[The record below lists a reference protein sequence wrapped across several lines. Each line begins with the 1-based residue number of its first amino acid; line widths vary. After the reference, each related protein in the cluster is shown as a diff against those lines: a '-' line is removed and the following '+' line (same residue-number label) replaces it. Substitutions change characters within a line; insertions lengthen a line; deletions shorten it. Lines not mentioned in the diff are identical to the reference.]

1 MEWPNLTK
9 YPQGLEII
17 MSQNSTLQR
26 GLNTRHIRFLALGS
40 AIGTGLFYGSATAIK
55 MAGPSVLLAYIV
67 AGIAIYIVMR
77 ALGEMAVHNPVS
89 GSFSHYASQYI
100 SPLAGFTTG
109 WTYVFEMVIVA
120 LADVTAF
127 GIYMGF
133 WYPDVP
139 RWIWILSLIMFLGA
153 INLIHVKVFGEL
165 EFWLS
170 IIKVSAIVA
179 MILGGLGL
187 MFYGF
192 QADHSNIVPGISNL
206 WIYDGFMPH
215 GIAGLVACLSVVVF
229 AFGGIEIIGL
239 TAGESQDPKT
249 TLPKAINAVP
259 VRILLFYVLTIFV
272 LMSIFPW
279 NQIGSQ
285 GSPFVQIFENLG
297 IKSAANILNIVVVT
311 AAISAINSDVFG
323 AGRMLYG
330 MANRGQA
337 PRIFQKLSRNGVPWM
352 TVVVMAGVL
361 LIGVVLNYLIPENV
375 FMIIASIATFATVWV
390 WLMILLSQVAM
401 RRKLSTAEIKALDFP
416 IWGWPVAPAFAIGFM
431 VFILVMM
438 GYFPDSRPA
447 IYVGITW
454 LALLTLAYRIWV
466 KPQQNLGKESNP
478 IQQNVEIES

>member
-1 MEWPNLTK
+1 
-9 YPQGLEII
+9 

-26 GLNTRHIRFLALGS
+26 GLNPRHIRFLALGS

-77 ALGEMAVHNPVS
+77 ALGEMAVQNPVS

-100 SPLAGFTTG
+100 GPLAGFTTG
-109 WTYVFEMVIVA
+109 WTYVFEMIIVA

-170 IIKVSAIVA
+170 IVKVSAIVA
-179 MILGGLGL
+179 MILGGIGL

-192 QADHSNIVPGISNL
+192 HADHSSVVPGIQNL

-229 AFGGIEIIGL
+229 AFGGIEIIGI

-297 IKSAANILNIVVVT
+297 IQSAATILNIVVIT
-311 AAISAINSDVFG
+311 AAVSAINSDVFG

-337 PRIFQKLSRNGVPWM
+337 PRVFQKLSRNGVPWM
-352 TVVVMAGVL
+352 TVVVMAGGL

-416 IWGWPVAPAFAIGFM
+416 VIGWPYAPAFAIGFM

-454 LALLTLAYRIWV
+454 LVLLMIAYRIWV
-466 KPQQNLGKESNP
+466 KPQQNSGK
-478 IQQNVEIES
+478 QNNSIPQNIEIES

>member
-1 MEWPNLTK
+1 
-9 YPQGLEII
+9 

-26 GLNTRHIRFLALGS
+26 GLNPRHIRFLALGS

-100 SPLAGFTTG
+100 GPLAGFTTG

-120 LADVTAF
+120 IADVTAF

-170 IIKVSAIVA
+170 IVKVSAIVA

-192 QADHSNIVPGISNL
+192 HADHSSVVPGIQNL
-206 WIYDGFMPH
+206 WIYEGFMPH

-229 AFGGIEIIGL
+229 AFGGIEIIGI

-352 TVVVMAGVL
+352 TVVVMAGGLFIWV
-361 LIGVVLNYLIPENV
+361 GVDYPISEKV
-375 FMIIASIATFATVWV
+375 FFIIASIATFATVWV

-416 IWGWPVAPAFAIGFM
+416 VFGWPYAPAFAIGFM

-454 LALLTLAYRIWV
+454 LALLTIAYRIWV
-466 KPQQNLGKESNP
+466 KPEQSLGKESEP
-478 IQQNVEIES
+478 VQQNIEMES

>member
-1 MEWPNLTK
+1 
-9 YPQGLEII
+9 
-17 MSQNSTLQR
+17 MSQHSTLQR

-77 ALGEMAVHNPVS
+77 ALGEMAVQNPVS

-100 SPLAGFTTG
+100 GPLAGFTTG
-109 WTYVFEMVIVA
+109 WTYVFEMIIVA

-170 IIKVSAIVA
+170 IVKVTAIVA

-187 MFYGF
+187 MIYGF
-192 QADHSNIVPGISNL
+192 NADQAGFTTGIQNL
-206 WIYDGFMPH
+206 WIHEGFMPN
-215 GIAGLVACLSVVVF
+215 GIAGLIACLSVVVF
-229 AFGGIEIIGL
+229 AFGGIEIIGI
-239 TAGESQDPKT
+239 TAGESKDPKT
-249 TLPKAINAVP
+249 SIPKAINAVP

-297 IKSAANILNIVVVT
+297 IGSAATILNIVVIT
-311 AAISAINSDVFG
+311 AAVSAINSDVFG
-323 AGRMLYG
+323 AGRMLFG
-330 MANRGQA
+330 MSSRGQA
-337 PRIFQKLSRNGVPWM
+337 PQVFQKISKNGVPWM

-361 LIGVVLNYLIPENV
+361 LIGVLLNYLIPENV
-375 FMIIASIATFATVWV
+375 FLIIASIATFATVWV

-401 RRKLSTAEIKALDFP
+401 RRKMSKEQIKALDFP
-416 IWGWPVAPAFAIGFM
+416 MIGWPYAPAFAIAFM
-431 VFILVMM
+431 LFILAMM

-447 IYVGITW
+447 LYVGITW
-454 LALLTLAYRIWV
+454 LVLLCIAYNIWV
-466 KPQQNLGKESNP
+466 KPKQDAIKVDQDLPQNFKMES
-478 IQQNVEIES
+478 

>member
-1 MEWPNLTK
+1 
-9 YPQGLEII
+9 

-26 GLNTRHIRFLALGS
+26 GLNPRHIRFLALGS

-100 SPLAGFTTG
+100 GPLAGFTTG

-120 LADVTAF
+120 IADVTAF

-170 IIKVSAIVA
+170 IVKVSAIVA

-192 QADHSNIVPGISNL
+192 HADHSSVVPGIQNL
-206 WIYDGFMPH
+206 WIYEGFMPH

-229 AFGGIEIIGL
+229 AFGGIEIIGI

-352 TVVVMAGVL
+352 TVVVMAGGLV
-361 LIGVVLNYLIPENV
+361 ICVGVDYLISGKCVCHHCINCNV
-375 FMIIASIATFATVWV
+375 CNCLGMAHD
-390 WLMILLSQVAM
+390 L
-401 RRKLSTAEIKALDFP
+401 
-416 IWGWPVAPAFAIGFM
+416 AFA
-431 VFILVMM
+431 
-438 GYFPDSRPA
+438 SRDAP
-447 IYVGITW
+447 
-454 LALLTLAYRIWV
+454 
-466 KPQQNLGKESNP
+466 
-478 IQQNVEIES
+478 

>member
-1 MEWPNLTK
+1 
-9 YPQGLEII
+9 
-17 MSQNSTLQR
+17 MSQQASLQR

-55 MAGPSVLLAYIV
+55 LAGPSVLLAYIV
-67 AGIAIYIVMR
+67 CGIAIYIVMR
-77 ALGEMAVHNPVS
+77 ALGEMAVKNPVS
-89 GSFSHYASQYI
+89 GSFSEYATQYI
-100 SPLAGFTTG
+100 GPLAGFTTG
-109 WTYVFEMVIVA
+109 WTYVFEMIIVA
-120 LADVTAF
+120 LADITAF

-139 RWIWILSLIMFLGA
+139 RWIWILSLIMFLGG

-170 IIKVSAIVA
+170 IVKVTAIVA
-179 MILGGLGL
+179 MILGGFGL

-192 QADHSNIVPGISNL
+192 HADHSSFVPGIQNL
-206 WIYDGFMPH
+206 WIHEGFMPN
-215 GIAGLVACLSVVVF
+215 GITGLVACLSVVVF

-239 TAGESQDPKT
+239 TAGESQDPKKT
-249 TLPKAINAVP
+249 IPRAINAVP

-297 IKSAANILNIVVVT
+297 IGSAATILNIVVIT
-311 AAISAINSDVFG
+311 AAVSAINSDVFG
-323 AGRMLYG
+323 AGRMLFG
-330 MANRGQA
+330 MANHGQA
-337 PRIFQKLSRNGVPWM
+337 PKVFQKLSRNGVPWM

-361 LIGVVLNYLIPENV
+361 LVGVVLNYLIPENI

-416 IWGWPVAPAFAIGFM
+416 IIGWPYAPAFAIVFLL
-431 VFILVMM
+431 FILAMI

-447 IYVGITW
+447 IYVGAGW
-454 LALLTLAYRIWV
+454 LALLWIAFNIWV
-466 KPQQNLGKESNP
+466 KPKQNAVKVESELPDNLKL
-478 IQQNVEIES
+478 ER

>member
-1 MEWPNLTK
+1 
-9 YPQGLEII
+9 
-17 MSQNSTLQR
+17 MSQHSTLQR

-77 ALGEMAVHNPVS
+77 ALGEMAVQNPVS

-100 SPLAGFTTG
+100 GPLAGFTTG
-109 WTYVFEMVIVA
+109 WTYVFEMIIVA

-170 IIKVSAIVA
+170 IVKVTAIVA

-187 MFYGF
+187 MIYGF
-192 QADHSNIVPGISNL
+192 NADQAGFTTGIQNL
-206 WIYDGFMPH
+206 WIHEGFMPN
-215 GIAGLVACLSVVVF
+215 GIAGLIACLSVVVF
-229 AFGGIEIIGL
+229 AFGGIEIIGI
-239 TAGESQDPKT
+239 TAGESKDPKT
-249 TLPKAINAVP
+249 SIPKAINAVP

-297 IKSAANILNIVVVT
+297 IGSAATILNIVVIT
-311 AAISAINSDVFG
+311 AAVSAINSDVFG
-323 AGRMLYG
+323 AGRMLFG
-330 MANRGQA
+330 MSSRGQA
-337 PRIFQKLSRNGVPWM
+337 QQVFQKISKNGVPWM

-361 LIGVVLNYLIPENV
+361 LIGVLLNYLIPENV
-375 FMIIASIATFATVWV
+375 FLIIASIATFATVWV

-401 RRKLSTAEIKALDFP
+401 RRKMSKEQIKALDFP
-416 IWGWPVAPAFAIGFM
+416 VIGWPYAPAFAIAFM
-431 VFILVMM
+431 LFILAMM

-447 IYVGITW
+447 LYVGITW
-454 LALLTLAYRIWV
+454 LVLLCIAYNIWV
-466 KPQQNLGKESNP
+466 KPKQDAIKVDQDLPQNFKMES
-478 IQQNVEIES
+478 

>member
-1 MEWPNLTK
+1 
-9 YPQGLEII
+9 
-17 MSQNSTLQR
+17 MSQHSTLQR

-77 ALGEMAVHNPVS
+77 ALGEMAVQNPVS

-100 SPLAGFTTG
+100 GPLAGFTTG
-109 WTYVFEMVIVA
+109 WTYVFEMIIVA

-170 IIKVSAIVA
+170 IVKVTAIVA

-187 MFYGF
+187 MIYGF
-192 QADHSNIVPGISNL
+192 NADQAGFTTGIQNL
-206 WIYDGFMPH
+206 WIHEGFMPN
-215 GIAGLVACLSVVVF
+215 GIAGLIACLSVVVF
-229 AFGGIEIIGL
+229 AFGGIEIIGI
-239 TAGESQDPKT
+239 TAGESKDPKT
-249 TLPKAINAVP
+249 SIPKAINAVP

-297 IKSAANILNIVVVT
+297 IGSAATILNIVVIT
-311 AAISAINSDVFG
+311 AAVSAINSDVFG
-323 AGRMLYG
+323 AGRMLFG
-330 MANRGQA
+330 MSSRGQA
-337 PRIFQKLSRNGVPWM
+337 PQVFQKISKSGVPWM

-361 LIGVVLNYLIPENV
+361 LIGVLLNYLIPENV
-375 FMIIASIATFATVWV
+375 FLIIASIATFATVWV

-401 RRKLSTAEIKALDFP
+401 RRKMSEEQIKALDFP
-416 IWGWPVAPAFAIGFM
+416 VIGWPYAPAFAIAFM
-431 VFILVMM
+431 LFILAMM

-447 IYVGITW
+447 LYVGITW
-454 LALLTLAYRIWV
+454 LVLLCIAYNIWV
-466 KPQQNLGKESNP
+466 KPKQDAIKVDQDLPQNFKMES
-478 IQQNVEIES
+478 

>member
-1 MEWPNLTK
+1 
-9 YPQGLEII
+9 
-17 MSQNSTLQR
+17 MSQHSTLQR

-77 ALGEMAVHNPVS
+77 ALGEMAVQNPVS

-100 SPLAGFTTG
+100 GPLAGFTTG
-109 WTYVFEMVIVA
+109 WTYVFEMIIVA

-170 IIKVSAIVA
+170 IVKVTAIVA

-187 MFYGF
+187 MIYGF
-192 QADHSNIVPGISNL
+192 NADQAGFTTGIQNL
-206 WIYDGFMPH
+206 WIHKGFMPN
-215 GIAGLVACLSVVVF
+215 GIAGLIACLSVVVF
-229 AFGGIEIIGL
+229 AFGGIEIIGI
-239 TAGESQDPKT
+239 TAGESKDPKT
-249 TLPKAINAVP
+249 SIPKAINAVP

-297 IKSAANILNIVVVT
+297 IGSAATILNIVVIT
-311 AAISAINSDVFG
+311 AAVSAINSDVFG
-323 AGRMLYG
+323 AGRMLFG
-330 MANRGQA
+330 MSSRGQA
-337 PRIFQKLSRNGVPWM
+337 PQVFQKISKNGVPWM
-352 TVVVMAGVL
+352 TVIVMAGVL
-361 LIGVVLNYLIPENV
+361 LIGVLLNYLIPENV
-375 FMIIASIATFATVWV
+375 FLIIASIATFATVWV

-401 RRKLSTAEIKALDFP
+401 RRKMSKEQIKALDFP
-416 IWGWPVAPAFAIGFM
+416 VIGWPYAPAFAIAFM
-431 VFILVMM
+431 LFILAMM

-447 IYVGITW
+447 LYVGITW
-454 LALLTLAYRIWV
+454 LVLLCIAYNIWV
-466 KPQQNLGKESNP
+466 KPKQDVIKVDQDLPQNFKMES
-478 IQQNVEIES
+478 

>member
-1 MEWPNLTK
+1 
-9 YPQGLEII
+9 
-17 MSQNSTLQR
+17 MSQHSTLQR

-77 ALGEMAVHNPVS
+77 ALGEMAVQNPVS

-100 SPLAGFTTG
+100 GPLAGFTTV
-109 WTYVFEMVIVA
+109 WTYVFEMIIVA

-170 IIKVSAIVA
+170 IVKVTAIVA

-187 MFYGF
+187 MIYGF
-192 QADHSNIVPGISNL
+192 NADQAGFTTGIQNL
-206 WIYDGFMPH
+206 WIHEGFMPN
-215 GIAGLVACLSVVVF
+215 GIAGLIACLSVVVF
-229 AFGGIEIIGL
+229 AFGGIEIIGI
-239 TAGESQDPKT
+239 TAGESKDPKT
-249 TLPKAINAVP
+249 SIPKAINAVP

-297 IKSAANILNIVVVT
+297 IGSAATILNIVVIT
-311 AAISAINSDVFG
+311 AAVSAINSDVFG
-323 AGRMLYG
+323 AGRMLFG
-330 MANRGQA
+330 MSSRGQA
-337 PRIFQKLSRNGVPWM
+337 PQVFQKISKNGVPWM

-361 LIGVVLNYLIPENV
+361 LIGVLLNYLIPENV
-375 FMIIASIATFATVWV
+375 FLIIASIATFATVWV

-401 RRKLSTAEIKALDFP
+401 RRKMSKEQIKALDFP
-416 IWGWPVAPAFAIGFM
+416 VIGWPYAPAFAIAFM
-431 VFILVMM
+431 LFILAMM

-447 IYVGITW
+447 LYVGITW
-454 LALLTLAYRIWV
+454 LVLLCIAYNIWV
-466 KPQQNLGKESNP
+466 KPKQDAIKVDQDLPQNFKMES
-478 IQQNVEIES
+478 

>member
-1 MEWPNLTK
+1 
-9 YPQGLEII
+9 
-17 MSQNSTLQR
+17 MSQHSTLQR

-77 ALGEMAVHNPVS
+77 ALGEMAVQNPVS

-100 SPLAGFTTG
+100 GPLAGFTTG
-109 WTYVFEMVIVA
+109 WTYVFEMIIVA

-170 IIKVSAIVA
+170 IVKVTAIVA

-187 MFYGF
+187 MIYGF
-192 QADHSNIVPGISNL
+192 NADQAGFTTGIQNL
-206 WIYDGFMPH
+206 WIHEGFMPN
-215 GIAGLVACLSVVVF
+215 GIAGLIACLSVVVF
-229 AFGGIEIIGL
+229 AFGGIEIIGI
-239 TAGESQDPKT
+239 TAGESKDPKT
-249 TLPKAINAVP
+249 SIPKAINAVP

-297 IKSAANILNIVVVT
+297 IGSAATILNIVVIT
-311 AAISAINSDVFG
+311 AAVSAINSDVFG
-323 AGRMLYG
+323 AGRMLFG
-330 MANRGQA
+330 MSSRGQA
-337 PRIFQKLSRNGVPWM
+337 PQVFQKISKNGVPWM
-352 TVVVMAGVL
+352 TVIVMAGVL
-361 LIGVVLNYLIPENV
+361 LIGVLLNYLIPENV
-375 FMIIASIATFATVWV
+375 FLIIASIATFATVWV

-401 RRKLSTAEIKALDFP
+401 RRKMSKEQIKALDFP
-416 IWGWPVAPAFAIGFM
+416 VIGWPYAPAFAIAFM
-431 VFILVMM
+431 LFILAMM

-447 IYVGITW
+447 LYVGITW
-454 LALLTLAYRIWV
+454 LVLLCIAYNIWV
-466 KPQQNLGKESNP
+466 KPKQDAIKVDQDLPQNFKMES
-478 IQQNVEIES
+478 

>member
-1 MEWPNLTK
+1 
-9 YPQGLEII
+9 
-17 MSQNSTLQR
+17 MSQSSTLQR

-77 ALGEMAVHNPVS
+77 ALGEMAVQNPVS
-89 GSFSHYASQYI
+89 GSFSEYASQYI
-100 SPLAGFTTG
+100 GSLAGFTTG
-109 WTYVFEMVIVA
+109 WTYVFEMIIVA

-170 IIKVSAIVA
+170 IVKVTAIVA

-192 QADHSNIVPGISNL
+192 HADHSGFTTGIQNL
-206 WIYDGFMPH
+206 WVHEGFMPN

-229 AFGGIEIIGL
+229 AFGGIEIIGI

-249 TLPKAINAVP
+249 SIPRAINAVP

-297 IKSAANILNIVVVT
+297 IGSAATILNIVVIT
-311 AAISAINSDVFG
+311 AAVSAINSDVFG
-323 AGRMLYG
+323 AGRMLFG

-337 PRIFQKLSRNGVPWM
+337 PQVFQKLSRNGVPWM

-375 FMIIASIATFATVWV
+375 FIIIASIATFATVWV

-401 RRKLSTAEIKALDFP
+401 RRKLSSAQIKELDFP
-416 IWGWPVAPAFAIGFM
+416 VIGWPYAPAFAIAFM
-431 VFILVMM
+431 VFILAMM

-454 LALLTLAYRIWV
+454 LILLCIAYNIWV
-466 KPQQNLGKESNP
+466 KPKPNAVKVDDHLSPSIKMES
-478 IQQNVEIES
+478 

>member
-1 MEWPNLTK
+1 
-9 YPQGLEII
+9 
-17 MSQNSTLQR
+17 MSQHSTLQR

-67 AGIAIYIVMR
+67 AGIAVYIVMR
-77 ALGEMAVHNPVS
+77 ALGEMAVRNPVS

-100 SPLAGFTTG
+100 GPLAGFTTG
-109 WTYVFEMVIVA
+109 WTYVFEMIIVA

-170 IIKVSAIVA
+170 IVKVTAIVA
-179 MILGGLGL
+179 MIIGGLGL

-192 QADHSNIVPGISNL
+192 NTDHTGFTTGVQNL
-206 WIYDGFMPH
+206 WIHDGFMPN
-215 GIAGLVACLSVVVF
+215 GIAGLIASLAVVVF
-229 AFGGIEIIGL
+229 AFGGIEIIGI
-239 TAGESQDPKT
+239 TAGESKDPKT
-249 TLPKAINAVP
+249 SIPKAINAVP

-297 IKSAANILNIVVVT
+297 IGSAATILNIVVIT
-311 AAISAINSDVFG
+311 AAVSAINSDVFG

-330 MANRGQA
+330 MSNRKQA
-337 PRIFQKLSRNGVPWM
+337 PQIFQKVSKNGVPWM

-361 LIGVVLNYLIPENV
+361 LVGVLLNYLIPENV
-375 FMIIASIATFATVWV
+375 FIIIASIATFATVWV

-401 RRKLSTAEIKALDFP
+401 RRKLSKEEIKALDFP
-416 IWGWPVAPAFAIGFM
+416 VIGWPYAPAFAIAFL
-431 VFILVMM
+431 VFILGMM
-438 GYFPDSRPA
+438 AYFPNTRPA
-447 IYVGITW
+447 IYVGAGW
-454 LALLTLAYRIWV
+454 LILLWIAYNIWV
-466 KPQQNLGKESNP
+466 KPKQNTVKENQTLQQNIEMES
-478 IQQNVEIES
+478 

>member
-1 MEWPNLTK
+1 
-9 YPQGLEII
+9 
-17 MSQNSTLQR
+17 MSQSSTLQR

-77 ALGEMAVHNPVS
+77 ALGEMAVQNPVS

-100 SPLAGFTTG
+100 GPLAGFTTG
-109 WTYVFEMVIVA
+109 WTYVFEMIIVA

-170 IIKVSAIVA
+170 IVKVSAIVA
-179 MILGGLGL
+179 MILGGIGL

-192 QADHSNIVPGISNL
+192 HADHSSVVPGIQNL

-229 AFGGIEIIGL
+229 AFGGIEIIGI

-297 IKSAANILNIVVVT
+297 IQSAATILNIVVIT
-311 AAISAINSDVFG
+311 AAVSAINSDVFG

-337 PRIFQKLSRNGVPWM
+337 PRVFQKLSRNGVPWM

-416 IWGWPVAPAFAIGFM
+416 VIGWPYAPAFAIGFM

-454 LALLTLAYRIWV
+454 LILLMIAYRIWV
-466 KPQQNLGKESNP
+466 KPQQNSGK
-478 IQQNVEIES
+478 QNNSIPQNIEIES

>member
-1 MEWPNLTK
+1 
-9 YPQGLEII
+9 
-17 MSQNSTLQR
+17 MSQHSTLQR

-77 ALGEMAVHNPVS
+77 ALGEMAVQNPVS

-100 SPLAGFTTG
+100 GPLAGFTTG
-109 WTYVFEMVIVA
+109 WTYVFEMIIVA

-170 IIKVSAIVA
+170 IVKVTAIVA

-187 MFYGF
+187 MIYGF
-192 QADHSNIVPGISNL
+192 NADQAGFTTGIQNL
-206 WIYDGFMPH
+206 WIHEGFMPN
-215 GIAGLVACLSVVVF
+215 GIAGLIACLSVVVF
-229 AFGGIEIIGL
+229 AFGGIEIIGI
-239 TAGESQDPKT
+239 TAGESKDPKT
-249 TLPKAINAVP
+249 SIPKAINAVP

-297 IKSAANILNIVVVT
+297 IGSAATILNIVVIT
-311 AAISAINSDVFG
+311 AAVSAINSDVFG
-323 AGRMLYG
+323 AGRMLFG
-330 MANRGQA
+330 MSSRGQA
-337 PRIFQKLSRNGVPWM
+337 PQVFQKISKNGVPWM

-361 LIGVVLNYLIPENV
+361 LIGVLLNYLIPENV
-375 FMIIASIATFATVWV
+375 FLIIASIATFATVWV

-401 RRKLSTAEIKALDFP
+401 RCKMSKEQIKALDFP
-416 IWGWPVAPAFAIGFM
+416 VIGWPYAPAFAIAFM
-431 VFILVMM
+431 LFILAMM

-447 IYVGITW
+447 LYVGITW
-454 LALLTLAYRIWV
+454 LVLLCIAYNIWV
-466 KPQQNLGKESNP
+466 KPKQDAIKIDQDLPQNFKMES
-478 IQQNVEIES
+478 

>member
-1 MEWPNLTK
+1 
-9 YPQGLEII
+9 

-77 ALGEMAVHNPVS
+77 ALGEMAVQNPVS

-100 SPLAGFTTG
+100 GPLAGFTTG
-109 WTYVFEMVIVA
+109 WTYVFEMIIVA

-170 IIKVSAIVA
+170 IVKVSAIVA
-179 MILGGLGL
+179 MILGGIGL

-192 QADHSNIVPGISNL
+192 HADHSSVVPGIQNL

-229 AFGGIEIIGL
+229 AFGGIEIIGI

-297 IKSAANILNIVVVT
+297 IQSAATILNIVVIT
-311 AAISAINSDVFG
+311 AAVSAINSDVFG

-375 FMIIASIATFATVWV
+375 FVIIASIATFATVWV

-416 IWGWPVAPAFAIGFM
+416 VFGWPYAPAFAIGFM

-438 GYFPDSRPA
+438 GYFTDSRPA

-454 LALLTLAYRIWV
+454 LALLTIAYRIWV
-466 KPQQNLGKESNP
+466 KPQQNSGK
-478 IQQNVEIES
+478 QNNSIPQNIEIES

>member
-1 MEWPNLTK
+1 
-9 YPQGLEII
+9 
-17 MSQNSTLQR
+17 MSQSSTLQR

-77 ALGEMAVHNPVS
+77 ALGEMAVQNPVS

-100 SPLAGFTTG
+100 GPLAGFTTG
-109 WTYVFEMVIVA
+109 WTYVFEMIIVA

-170 IIKVSAIVA
+170 IVKVSAIVA
-179 MILGGLGL
+179 MILGGIGL

-192 QADHSNIVPGISNL
+192 HADHSSVVPGIQNL

-215 GIAGLVACLSVVVF
+215 GFAGLVACLSVVVF
-229 AFGGIEIIGL
+229 AFGGIEIIGI

-297 IKSAANILNIVVVT
+297 IKSAATILNIVVIT
-311 AAISAINSDVFG
+311 AAVSAINSDVFG

-416 IWGWPVAPAFAIGFM
+416 VIGWPYAPAFAIGFM

-454 LALLTLAYRIWV
+454 LVLLMIAYRIWV
-466 KPQQNLGKESNP
+466 KPQQNSGK
-478 IQQNVEIES
+478 QNNSVPQNIEIES